1 MGDEDRRPWGHWIV
15 TDIGDD
21 FVVKRITINPGAR
34 LSLQYHQHREE
45 IWTVVRGGGVAVVG
59 DETVSLEVGQT
70 VRVPVLKSH
79 RMTNT
84 GQDPLVFIE
93 VQKGLELD
101 EDDLVRLEDDYG
113 RSVSVSASSA
123 TAE

>member
-1 MGDEDRRPWGHWIV
+1 M
-15 TDIGDD
+15 
-21 FVVKRITINPGAR
+21 
-34 LSLQYHQHREE
+34 SLQYHQHREE